1 MKKYEF
7 VGIIQKH
14 EGINAA
20 FVEFP
25 YNVEKEFGQRGMV
38 KVKITAE
45 GYTWRSSL
53 AKMGQGCHW
62 IGLTQAVRK
71 IINKNPGDKV
81 QLIVE
86 KDMEERTVEIPQELK
101 KIFAKEKEVAAYFEK
116 LSYTYRKEYVQ
127 WINDAI
133 KAETRI
139 RRIEK
144 TVEMLKAKKIEP
156 R

>member
-7 VGIIQKH
+7 EGVIQKH
-14 EGINAA
+14 EGMDAA

-25 YNVEKEFGQRGMV
+25 YDTEKEFGQKGMV

-53 AKMGQGCHW
+53 AKMGHGCHW

-81 QLIVE
+81 QLVVE
-86 KDMEERTVEIPQELK
+86 KDNEERIVEIPADLQKLLK
-101 KIFAKEKEVAAYFEK
+101 KEKSAAAIFEK
-116 LSYTYRKEYVQ
+116 LSYTHKKEYVQ
-127 WINDAI
+127 WINEA
-133 KAETRI
+133 KKEETRG

-144 TVEMLKAKKIEP
+144 TIEMLHKNRKEP